1 MLRRM
6 HPTERPSRAAIAA
19 LTSPKLMADWLTSG
33 LRKQG
38 YRRFDRP
45 LPSWHRPHAEEWL
58 GYVITRSDDLRLAVA
73 IPEHQG
79 LAFQT
84 AMWLSEDRPGSQLVA
99 YRYQR
104 GLDRCLKYY
113 AGGKPQYK
121 RGEDPDLEVAWNVP
135 QTPAFDIVT
144 ADEAGLP
151 GTPDGFVETLGAAL
165 LLSYQEQV
173 QRHGP
178 EDLVVS
184 FLHRDS
190 PLWD

>member
-1 MLRRM
+1 MD
-6 HPTERPSRAAIAA
+6 PIERPSRAAIAA
-19 LTSPKLMADWLTSG
+19 LTSPKLLADWLNSG

-38 YRRFDRP
+38 YRRYDRA
-45 LPSWHRPHAEEWL
+45 LPDWHRPHAEEWL
-58 GYVITRSDDLRLAVA
+58 GYVVTRSDDLRLAVA

-84 AMWLSEDRPGSQLVA
+84 ALWLSEERPNAQLVA

-104 GLDRCLKYY
+104 GMHSCLKYY

-121 RGEDPDLEVAWNVP
+121 KGEDPDLEVAWNVP
-135 QTPAFDIVT
+135 REPSFDIVT

-151 GTPDGFVETLGAAL
+151 GTRRGFVEKVGAAL
-165 LLSYQEQV
+165 LLSFEEQV
-173 QRHGP
+173 AAHGP